1 MTTLTAFN
9 TMLKSF
15 LEELAEVFPEH
26 RDVATF
32 LAGFDAFTA
41 ITPRKPMEVFTAAM
55 SPHADLIMAKNPALF
70 EKLQFPG
77 IDFNAM
83 WTSEGVTDATRDAI
97 WQYLHTLFLLGT
109 TVQSLPPEL
118 LLSIENVAH
127 DCAEKMQGG
136 QMDFSSMASALMG
149 GLGPLA
155 SLAGGLSNT
164 PALPKPKRA
173 HRRSK

>member
-1 MTTLTAFN
+1 MTTVTAFN

-15 LEELAEVFPEH
+15 LEELAEVFPEQ

-32 LAGFDAFTA
+32 LAGFDAFTM
-41 ITPRKPMEVFTAAM
+41 ITPRKPLQLFVEAI
-55 SPHADLIMAKNPALF
+55 SPHTDQLMTKDAKLF
-70 EKLQFPG
+70 AALQFPG

-83 WTSEGVTDATRDAI
+83 WTSPGVTDATRDAI

-118 LLSIENVAH
+118 LASIETVAQ
-127 DCAEKMQGG
+127 DCADKMQGG
-136 QMDFSSMASALMG
+136 EMDFSSMASALMG

-155 SLAGGLSNT
+155 NLAGGSAA
-164 PALPKPKRA
+164 ALPAP
-173 HRRSK
+173 RRKKSSK